1 MDHIKRTSE
10 HSLTPLYCLHQVA
23 YFFCMAG
30 TSAFA
35 VTYLM
40 SRGFSAA
47 QVGVML
53 ATINILS
60 CLLQPIIG
68 SYVDRTSVAR
78 LQRII
83 PAFLITA
90 LTALSGVEL
99 FSLPLLLIGFLYIT
113 GALSLSITLP
123 LFNPL
128 CAHYA
133 QNGFRIDYGAG
144 NGTGSLSFS
153 FASLGFGYLIAGLGT
168 GAMMLCVVLF
178 IAVQLFLVL
187 RYPKIRDD
195 AARSAPGTPNVQSL
209 SVPAFARR
217 YKRFMATMAGVM
229 CLSAC
234 HAMAENFL
242 IQVFSHIG
250 GGSEHVGIAL
260 FLACI
265 TAAPFMLFFER
276 IQKRINV
283 IILLRLCGFFYIA
296 KAILLVAASSIISV
310 YLIELLQTCT
320 YAFLYPSLYY
330 LVVQRIASADMAK
343 GQTLASSM
351 FTMGM
356 ALGNSLGGIAIE
368 RMGLSAMLIIAAC
381 IALTGTLLINAAISK
396 PDTVSGS

>member
-1 MDHIKRTSE
+1 MHHIKRTSE
-10 HSLTPLYCLHQVA
+10 HSLTPLYCLHQAA

-40 SRGFSAA
+40 SQGFSAA

-53 ATINILS
+53 AAINILS

-83 PAFLITA
+83 PAFLIAA
-90 LTALSGVEL
+90 LTALFSIEL
-99 FSLPLLLIGFLYIT
+99 FQLPLWVIGFLYIA

-128 CAHYA
+128 CAYYSK
-133 QNGFRIDYGAG
+133 NGFRIDYGAG

-153 FASLGFGYLIAGLGT
+153 FASLGFGYIIAGLGT

-178 IAVQLFLVL
+178 IAVQLFLVQ
-187 RYPKIRDD
+187 RYPKIRNDIAHSTSG
-195 AARSAPGTPNVQSL
+195 AANVQSL

-217 YKRFMATMAGVM
+217 YRRFMVTMAGVM

-242 IQVFSHIG
+242 IQIFSRMG

-276 IQKRINV
+276 IQQKISV
-283 IILLRLCGFFYIA
+283 LLLLRLCGIFYIA
-296 KAILLVAASSIISV
+296 KAILLVAAPSIVSV

-343 GQTLASSM
+343 GQTLASSL
-351 FTMGM
+351 FTLGM

-368 RMGLSAMLIIAAC
+368 RMGLNTMLIIAAC
-381 IALTGTLLINAAISK
+381 IALVGTILINAAISR
-396 PDTVSGS
+396 PDIVSGV